1 MKRRRGEAA
10 SPGGR
15 GDERRAVVEWI
26 REAHAAGLPL
36 NITAV
41 RRSAPEILAAAFA
54 IRPFWGW
61 RRAIEAA
68 GLSYD
73 RIATELLDFVRC
85 EACGWTRRSLTL
97 HLWKQHGFAAGDY
110 LREYPRAQ
118 VHAETMRAR
127 LLSSVG
133 FAPHWE
139 PLWSDE
145 YVLDRVSC
153 YGENGASLNVKSVTR
168 DDAAL
173 VAMAN
178 LRFGSWDEVLRRL
191 GLDPDEVRIVER
203 QKKYSRAE
211 LLAAIRARF
220 SSGAPMNAA
229 AVCRESGPIWHASRK
244 LFTSY
249 KKALAAAGLDPGALY
264 LLRRFGRAETRRLF
278 ARARRVAE
286 NRGAGYAREL
296 AELHRDCG
304 SFVRQ
309 KYGGFRELALRLG
322 VPAQRLMKGGGWN
335 RAAVVEEVRQ
345 RHRRGE
351 SVSPGRLH
359 TENKP
364 LYLAVVRYFGT
375 FEECFERLGLPAP
388 EVGGVHRVML
398 RDPAVLLAAIRAAYE
413 RAPAA
418 GVVTGTDM
426 LRYTKLAWLSRLH
439 FGSWDEGLR
448 RALRGAGTGAARG
461 RLDLVRYTD
470 PVTVDA
476 DLARLVDGSYRGGA
490 AKRRAL
496 FLAAHR
502 LRDSI
507 LEALEDAGASR
518 RRALALAILP
528 DSKYT
533 SGGDVL
539 KEIERRGR
547 AGIEPIARHV
557 KTGKR
562 ADPELAKAAKLLFGS
577 WEGAVAAAA
586 TRSASRQ
593 SMLHGWASL

>member
-1 MKRRRGEAA
+1 M
-10 SPGGR
+10 
-15 GDERRAVVEWI
+15 EWI
-26 REAHAAGLPL
+26 RGAHAAGMPL

-41 RRSAPEILAAAFA
+41 RRSAPEILQTAFA

-73 RIATELLDFVRC
+73 RIAIELLDFVRC
-85 EACGWTRRSLTL
+85 EDCGWTRRSLTL
-97 HLWKQHGFAAGDY
+97 HLWKQHGFEAGDY
-110 LREYPRAQ
+110 LREYPGAQ

-153 YGENGASLNVKSVTR
+153 YGENGASLNVKSVTQA
-168 DDAAL
+168 DSAL
-173 VAMAN
+173 VGMAK

-203 QKKYSRAE
+203 QKRYSRAA
-211 LLAAIRARF
+211 LLAAIRARY

-229 AVCRESGPIWHASRK
+229 AVARESSPIWNASRK
-244 LFTSY
+244 LFKSY
-249 KKALAAAGLDPGALY
+249 QKALAAAGLDPGALY
-264 LLRRFGRAETRRLF
+264 LLKRFGRAETRRLF

-286 NRGAGYAREL
+286 DRGPGHAREL
-296 AELHRDCG
+296 AALHRECG

-322 VPAQRLMKGGGWN
+322 VPARRLMKGGGWD
-335 RAAVVEEVRQ
+335 RAAVVEELLRRQ
-345 RHRRGE
+345 RRGE

-359 TENKP
+359 AENKP

-388 EVGGVHRVML
+388 EVGKVHLAML
-398 RDPAVLLAAIRAAYE
+398 RDPGALLAAIRAAYE

-448 RALRGAGTGAARG
+448 RALRGSPRGAPRD
-461 RLDLVRYTD
+461 RLDVVRYTD

-476 DLARLVDGSYRGGA
+476 DLARLVRGSYRGGVT
-490 AKRRAL
+490 KRRAL

-507 LEALEDAGASR
+507 IGALEDAGASR
-518 RRALALAILP
+518 RRALAMAIQF

-539 KEIERRGR
+539 REIERRGR

-557 KTGKR
+557 KTGKQ
-562 ADPELAKAAKLLFGS
+562 ADPELAKVAKLMFGS
-577 WEGAVAAAA
+577 WEGAVAA
-586 TRSASRQ
+586 S
-593 SMLHGWASL
+593 

>member
-41 RRSAPEILAAAFA
+41 RRSAPEILTAAFA

-73 RIATELLDFVRC
+73 RIAIELLDFVRC
-85 EACGWTRRSLTL
+85 EACGWTRRSLIL
-97 HLWKQHGFAAGDY
+97 HLWKQHGFEAGDY
-110 LREYPRAQ
+110 LRDYPGAEVQAETLRAQ
-118 VHAETMRAR
+118 

-153 YGENGASLNVKSVTR
+153 YGENGASLNVKSVTQA
-168 DDAAL
+168 DAAL

-191 GLDPDEVRIVER
+191 GLDPDEVRLVER
-203 QKKYSRAE
+203 QKHYSRAE
-211 LLAAIRARF
+211 LLAAIRARY

-229 AVCRESGPIWHASRK
+229 AVFRESNPIWTASRK
-244 LFTSY
+244 LFKSY
-249 KKALAAAGLDPGALY
+249 QKALAAAGLDPDALCLQKRY
-264 LLRRFGRAETRRLF
+264 GREETRLF
-278 ARARRVAE
+278 LARVRRVAE
-286 NRGAGYAREL
+286 SRGSQHAREL
-296 AELHRDCG
+296 AELHRECG

-322 VPAQRLMKGGGWN
+322 VPAQLLMKGGGWN
-335 RAAVVEEVRQ
+335 RAAVAHELRQ
-345 RHRRGE
+345 RRRRGE

-388 EVGGVHRVML
+388 AVGAVHRVML

-413 RAPAA
+413 KAPAT

-439 FGSWDEGLR
+439 FGSWDKGLR
-448 RALRGAGTGAARG
+448 RALRGAGPGAARD

-476 DLARLVDGSYRGGA
+476 DLARLVDGSFRGGV

-518 RRALALAILP
+518 RRALAMAILP

-539 KEIERRGR
+539 REIERRGQ

-557 KTGKR
+557 MTGKL

-586 TRSASRQ
+586 KRSAPRHPIR
-593 SMLHGWASL
+593 HGWASL